1 MGKTEVI
8 LAIQKLENAY
18 SSLNEA
24 VSMVKDALHKDGV
37 IQRFEFTAELLWKTL
52 KIVLEYNKIECEGPR
67 SCVKKAFKYGY
78 LNDDDLILDILE
90 DRNKSSHIYDEKTSE
105 EIFQRIKKVYL
116 LPMSE
121 MISVIKAKNL

>member
-1 MGKTEVI
+1 MEKADVI
-8 LAIQKLENAY
+8 LAIQKLNKAY
-18 SSLNEA
+18 ESLKAA
-24 VSMVKDALHKDGV
+24 VLMAKDELHKDGV

-78 LNDDDLILDILE
+78 IEDDDLILDILE

-105 EIFQRIKKVYL
+105 EIFQRIKNVYL
-116 LPMSE
+116 LPIDKI
-121 MISVIKAKNL
+121 ISNVKAKNL

>member
-1 MGKTEVI
+1 MKKADVI
-8 LAIQKLENAY
+8 LAMQKLDKAY
-18 SSLNEA
+18 ESLKSA
-24 VSMVKDALHKDGV
+24 VLMAKDELHKDGV

-78 LNDDDLILDILE
+78 IEEDDLILDILE

-105 EIFQRIKKVYL
+105 EIFQRIKNIYL
-116 LPMSE
+116 LE
-121 MISVIKAKNL
+121 IGKIISNVKIKNL